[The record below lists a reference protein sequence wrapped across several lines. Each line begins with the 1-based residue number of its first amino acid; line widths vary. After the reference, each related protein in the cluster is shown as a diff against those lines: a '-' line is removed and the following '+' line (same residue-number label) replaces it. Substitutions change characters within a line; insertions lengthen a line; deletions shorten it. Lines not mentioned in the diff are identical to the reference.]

1 MVKKFALNRNLKSLA
16 LGERIYSVF
25 GKQINYFVEL
35 LYIYIYM
42 ALKSILRVLVAN
54 TTHIWALNKSKEIIL
69 NETRKKKKNTDLVE

>member
-35 LYIYIYM
+35 LYIYIYIYM
-42 ALKSILRVLVAN
+42 ALKSILRVLVAQYHAY
-54 TTHIWALNKSKEIIL
+54 TSAK
-69 NETRKKKKNTDLVE
+69 